1 MKTRKPGKLSK
12 EELRAQL
19 FARRRFHEAGNY
31 RDDTVEKLKKRQRLE
46 KWWMWAGAIIFMPI
60 SISLMVYLCRADD
73 LLEPLPIWWAFPLLI
88 AMIVPTSLGFCSTA
102 YLIAMFVR
110 PSPCFGRWIIVNA
123 GIFYRYGK
131 SPHRFVPFSSLRNL
145 RVEKPKSLFAVIVFD
160 TDGEPFRIARWAD
173 GSGKLPRFD
182 FLPFLNLL
190 IDHLRRNGWAETDLE
205 PLLKLQ
211 RILQG
216 RRVERHCLQ
225 YTTWLMIIVAYVTPI
240 WVLPF
245 YHYISTF
252 SYPAIWWVVAF
263 CVLITCLFFFA
274 LNSRLERWKNG
285 KIDKILQEFYP
296 FEISQCTRGTG

>member
-31 RDDTVEKLKKRQRLE
+31 RDDTVEKLQKRQRLD
-46 KWWMWAGAIIFMPI
+46 KWGIWIWAIFIPL
-60 SISLMVYLCRADD
+60 SISLMIYQGKIIG
-73 LLEPLPIWWAFPLLI
+73 LLEPLPIWWAYPLLI
-88 AMIVPTSLGFCSTA
+88 AHAASIGLGICFMVF
-102 YLIAMFVR
+102 LPIMFVR

-145 RVEKPKSLFAVIVFD
+145 RVEKPKSLYTVVSFD
-160 TDGEPFRIARWAD
+160 TEGEPLRIARWAD
-173 GSGKLPRFD
+173 GSGKLPLD

-252 SYPAIWWVVAF
+252 SYPAILWVVAF
-263 CVLITCLFFFA
+263 CVLITCLIFFA